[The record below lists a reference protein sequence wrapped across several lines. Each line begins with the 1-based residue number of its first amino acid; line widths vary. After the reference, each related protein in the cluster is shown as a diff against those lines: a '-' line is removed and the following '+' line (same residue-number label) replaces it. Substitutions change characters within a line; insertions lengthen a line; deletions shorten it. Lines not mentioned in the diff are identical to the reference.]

1 MHYQLYINTVE
12 TMNFIRKVFG
22 QLVTLGFDVAVFTP
36 ASYQRHRL

>member
-1 MHYQLYINTVE
+1 MNPLQTHTVE
-12 TMNFIRKVFG
+12 TMNCGKKSFG